1 MGDRFRFLGF
11 RSDVSDIL
19 QELDV
24 FVLAST
30 SEGMPLSILEAMA
43 SGRPIVTTQCGGIP
57 EVVDHGHTGLLVPP
71 SDYGALAEAV
81 GRLLAD
87 RSEALRLGAYAQMK
101 FQKDFTLDGMIEQY
115 ERLYLSRLKHC

>member
-19 QELDV
+19 KELDV

-43 SGRPIVTTQCGGIP
+43 AGRAIVATRCGGIP

-71 SDYGALAEAV
+71 CDYGALAEAV

-101 FQKDFTLDGMIEQY
+101 FQKDFTLGGMIEQY
-115 ERLYLSRLKHC
+115 ERLYLSRLENC